1 MICNFL
7 PQFLFN
13 VNQMNLGEF
22 TELTIKNLNQIYKIN
37 N

>member
-13 VNQMNLGEF
+13 VNQMNLGEL
-22 TELTIKNLNQIYKIN
+22 TEPTKKSLNQIFKKNI
-37 N
+37 